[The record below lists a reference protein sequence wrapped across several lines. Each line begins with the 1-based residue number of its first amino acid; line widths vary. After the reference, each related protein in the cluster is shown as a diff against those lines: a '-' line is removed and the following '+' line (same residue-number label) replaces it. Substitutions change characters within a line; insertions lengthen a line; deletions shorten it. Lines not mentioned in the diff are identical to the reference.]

1 MPLTSNDVV
10 NQAIFLIGDDQPP
23 VTGNAPTFDTSTAG
37 KAAAQ
42 LYGLCVRSVGR
53 QFGWDFSRNQ
63 VVLAATGNGAPYP
76 MGYLHEYLYPMAGGD
91 VAVQIWQLIPGVV
104 ADLNNPAPIN
114 WTVGNTLVAGAQKKV
129 IWCDEAAPVAM
140 INNSPTEATWD
151 PLFQQAV
158 VRLLA
163 SAMAMAIAGKPDI
176 AQSMLESGSAFESL
190 GENRQD

>member
-1 MPLTSNDVV
+1 
-10 NQAIFLIGDDQPP
+10 
-23 VTGNAPTFDTSTAG
+23 
-37 KAAAQ
+37 
-42 LYGLCVRSVGR
+42 
-53 QFGWDFSRNQ
+53 
-63 VVLAATGNGAPYP
+63 

-114 WTVGNTLVAGAQKKV
+114 WTVGNTLVGGAQKKV

-176 AQSMLESGSAFESL
+176 AESMLQSGSAFESL
-190 GENRQD
+190 GEGRQD